1 MAHGKSLELAQI
13 KRPAPTVVYATAP
26 HPTPRYKNLGGVA
39 NRRSRRAVARAAGI
53 RMPAASLTPYRKE
66 TD

>member
-26 HPTPRYKNLGGVA
+26 HPTPRYEKLGGVA
-39 NRRSRRAVARAAGI
+39 NRRARRAFARTAGI
-53 RMPAASLTPYRKE
+53 QMPAATLVPYE
-66 TD
+66 AP